1 MLRTLTVEGFGL
13 IDRTSVDLGR
23 WLNAFTGETGG
34 GKSMVIDALGFVFGE
49 RAGPDIVRA
58 GAEKA
63 VVFAE
68 LETDADVQAWLHDSG
83 FDAEGDA
90 LVLSR
95 DYSAQGRSSARI
107 NGKPATAGQLRELA
121 DMMLDVVGQH
131 EHQRLLQ
138 PAQHLELLDAYAGPA
153 ALEKRACVAELV
165 AKRHASDDAL
175 HELRTSGEHSLR
187 ALEDARY
194 AAREIAEAKL
204 EPGELETLRERRTM
218 LAHAAKI
225 AEAVDHAIGA
235 IDDADR
241 GATTQ
246 LGRAAAALGGVA
258 SYAASLREFSDQ
270 VKGLQSAAQDL
281 SFSLGGLREEGAFDP
296 AQLDAVE
303 DRLAQL
309 ERILKR
315 YGPTVEDAVAARERF
330 ENAASKLEHR
340 DEEIRRLQEEAKA
353 CESELRA
360 AAGALTKA
368 RKDAAGKLAARVE
381 SELQALGMRGATFA
395 CVVEPLDEVASHGA
409 DRVEFVAALNP
420 KEPQRP
426 IAKSSSGGELARLLL
441 ALKLTFAKVDP
452 HPVVVLDE
460 IDAGI
465 GGAAARAVGERIAEL
480 AQTAQVLCVTHLAQI
495 ATFAQHHVVMEKTTR
510 QGRSVISARALGEKE
525 EVRAEIARMLAGDA
539 DSAEALKHAEALLK
553 RK

>member
-1 MLRTLTVEGFGL
+1 LLRTLTVEGFGL
-13 IDRTSVDLGR
+13 IDRTSVDLERG
-23 WLNAFTGETGG
+23 LNVFTGETGG

-49 RAGPDIVRA
+49 RAGPDIVRT

-68 LETDADVQAWLHDSG
+68 LEANVAAAAWLRENG
-83 FDAEGDA
+83 FDGEGDT

-95 DYSAQGRSSARI
+95 DQSAQGRSSARI

-121 DMMLDVVGQH
+121 DLMLDVVGQH

-138 PAQHLELLDAYAGPA
+138 PAQHLELLDAYAGPSA
-153 ALEKRACVAELV
+153 VEQRARVAKLV
-165 AKRHASDDAL
+165 AGLRGARESL

-194 AAREIAEAKL
+194 AAHEIAQVKL
-204 EPGELETLRERRTM
+204 EAGELETLRERRAM

-225 AEAVDHAIGA
+225 AEAVDHAISA

-246 LGRAAAALGGVA
+246 LGRAAAALGAVA
-258 SYAASLREFSDQ
+258 SYAAALRDFSEQ
-270 VKGLQSAAQDL
+270 VKGLQSSAQDL
-281 SFSLGGLREEGAFDP
+281 SFSLAGLREEGAFDP

-309 ERILKR
+309 ERILSR
-315 YGPTVEDAVAARERF
+315 YGPTVEDAIAARDRF
-330 ENAASKLEHR
+330 EAAASTLGHR
-340 DEEIRRLQEEAKA
+340 DEEIRRLEEEVKIR
-353 CESELRA
+353 ETELRA
-360 AAGALTKA
+360 AAQALTSM
-368 RKDAAGKLAARVE
+368 RREAAGKLAARVE
-381 SELQALGMRGATFA
+381 AELQRLNMRGATFA
-395 CVVEPLDEVASHGA
+395 CTVDPLDQVGSHGG
-409 DRVEFVAALNP
+409 DRVKFVAALNP

-426 IAKSSSGGELARLLL
+426 IARSASGGELARLLL

-495 ATFAQHHVVMEKTTR
+495 ATFAKHHVVMEKATR
-510 QGRSVISARALGEKE
+510 QGRALISARVLGEKE
-525 EVRAEIARMLAGDA
+525 AVRAEIARMLAGDA
-539 DSAEALKHAEALLK
+539 ESAEALKHAEALLR